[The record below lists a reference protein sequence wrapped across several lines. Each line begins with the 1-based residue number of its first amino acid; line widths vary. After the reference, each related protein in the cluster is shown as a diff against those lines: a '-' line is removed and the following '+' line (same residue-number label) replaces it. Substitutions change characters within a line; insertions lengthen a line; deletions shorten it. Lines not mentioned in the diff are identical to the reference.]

1 MCNQCLSSLTVWVRI
16 PLMRGV
22 LDTTVCDKVCQW
34 FAAGRWHSPSIPISF
49 TNETDHHDITEILL
63 KVALHTI
70 TQTLTFF
77 SDLSLFDLPSFIQ
90 KLFGMNHNHTKR
102 CIQWYLINWGISTTR
117 VWKIQ
122 IRIRIESKA
131 IQASRKSL
139 DIVHYTI
146 GASWGPWWS
155 HVCWIYNCL
164 CIQYISPLKLWI
176 WISLRRGVLD
186 KTLCDKISRW
196 LATDPFS
203 LGTPVFS
210 NNIIDNHDI
219 AEILLKVA
227 LNTITLTF

>member
-1 MCNQCLSSLTVWVRI
+1 M
-16 PLMRGV
+16 
-22 LDTTVCDKVCQW
+22 
-34 FAAGRWHSPSIPISF
+34 
-49 TNETDHHDITEILL
+49 
-63 KVALHTI
+63 
-70 TQTLTFF
+70 
-77 SDLSLFDLPSFIQ
+77 
-90 KLFGMNHNHTKR
+90 
-102 CIQWYLINWGISTTR
+102 
-117 VWKIQ
+117 Q

-196 LATDPFS
+196 LATDPWFS
-203 LGTPVFS
+203 LGIPVS
-210 NNIIDNHDI
+210 STNTTDNHDI

-227 LNTITLTF
+227 LNTITLTFFSDLSLFYLPSFIQKLFGMNHNHTKRCIQWYFINWGISTTRVWKIQIRIRIEYKAMQASRKSLDIVH